1 MMEDMKSQM
10 KQLTSTLPP
19 INVHKDDDDGFDEDD
34 EQETAQ
40 ETINKMRQRDI
51 PKDHSIVPSF
61 SPSSDAVKRR
71 SND

>member
-1 MMEDMKSQM
+1 MKSQM
-10 KQLTSTLPP
+10 KQLTSTLPT
-19 INVHKDDDDGFDEDD
+19 INVHKDDDDGFDEED

-40 ETINKMRQRDI
+40 ETIKKMRQKDI
-51 PKDHSIVPSF
+51 LKDHSIVASF